1 MSVQPSVPRS
11 LVIAKY
17 SALVAAMLGLMV
29 NEYLFA
35 IKTGTPPQIAWTYP
49 AALDIYAYAAFYGGR
64 PRDVAVALI
73 MMSASQAGAHL
84 PMPHGNPILA
94 IAPWAI
100 AMPIVLWRVHHLA
113 SNHTAHVAVDVVD
126 DAVAPSAGGP
136 EEEDDAV
143 ITPLPQQK
151 RWSHPEAAAAIRY
164 YQSKGLTTRKAIAPR
179 MGISPQMVGQHMA
192 KMERELVAA

>member
-1 MSVQPSVPRS
+1 MSSQPNVPRS

-49 AALDIYAYAAFYGGR
+49 AALDIYAYAAFRGGR

-84 PMPHGNPILA
+84 PIPHDNPILA
-94 IAPWAI
+94 IAPWAL
-100 AMPIVLWRVHHLA
+100 ALPIVLWRVHHLA
-113 SNHTAHVAVDVVD
+113 SNPTAHIAVDVED
-126 DAVAPSAGGP
+126 EAPSAGEP
-136 EEEDDAV
+136 EVKDNAV
-143 ITPLPQQK
+143 IPPLPQQT
-151 RWSHPEAAAAIRY
+151 RWTHPEAVEAIRY
-164 YQSKGLTTRKAIAPR
+164 YQARGLTTRKAIAAQ
-179 MGISPQMVGQHMA
+179 MNISPQMVGQHMA